1 VERPL
6 QCPFQS
12 LAFTE
17 DLAEASFAG
26 HRLIVAHDPDRAAL
40 QSGHR
45 RARIAELEAM
55 AAKMVKKLDAQ
66 DGGDTAPGRRASDRG
81 VYSRFSRS
89 VAEAELTRFI
99 KADTT
104 ADRFSYALD
113 EAAIAGAELFDGK
126 LALLTNAP
134 DLTPTEAVL
143 R

>member
-1 VERPL
+1 
-6 QCPFQS
+6 
-12 LAFTE
+12 
-17 DLAEASFAG
+17 
-26 HRLIVAHDPDRAAL
+26 
-40 QSGHR
+40 
-45 RARIAELEAM
+45 
-55 AAKMVKKLDAQ
+55 
-66 DGGDTAPGRRASDRG
+66 
-81 VYSRFSRS
+81 

>member
-1 VERPL
+1 M
-6 QCPFQS
+6 S
-12 LAFTE
+12 I
-17 DLAEASFAG
+17 AG
-26 HRLIVAHDPDRAAL
+26 
-40 QSGHR
+40 
-45 RARIAELEAM
+45 
-55 AAKMVKKLDAQ
+55 
-66 DGGDTAPGRRASDRG
+66 
-81 VYSRFSRS
+81 SRS